1 MPLAKSCDF
10 VQRFFLRLQT
20 MTGLSEV
27 YCIMVRDNMKLKW
40 ITLQDFRGI
49 EKLTL
54 ALNGKTTVLFGI
66 NGVGKSSILRAVDL
80 LYANII
86 AKLIGTGKIR
96 TAKLDCDDISYG
108 KSQANINAVFSFE
121 DGTDMQYGCS
131 FGRAAGKKHNI
142 AELKLLAD
150 KFEDSY
156 LVKGHDDGNG
166 NWIEEADYK
175 NMPVFVNYGVNR
187 IVLDVP
193 VRASKEQFV
202 KLDAF
207 DKAIESTIDFRNLF
221 KWFRNQEDLEN
232 QAKVRDN
239 SDYEDKSLAAVKRA
253 MLAMLDG
260 FDDIHIDRKPLAMK
274 VRKDGE
280 YLTINQLS
288 DGEKCTIALFGDL
301 ARRMALA
308 NPERE
313 NPLEGTG
320 VVLIDELDLHMHTS
334 WQRKVL
340 GVLKNTFP
348 NVQFIITTHSPQIL
362 GEADDTLNLLYMFK
376 EEKKISMKSYQSFM
390 GWDTNVILEEVMN
403 TDSVNQNMKRMLDK
417 LYLYIEEKK
426 FEQAEELADVLD
438 EKSNG
443 YAQGVAKARIL
454 ISRGRRREKNQ

>member
-1 MPLAKSCDF
+1 MPH
-10 VQRFFLRLQT
+10 FL
-20 MTGLSEV
+20 
-27 YCIMVRDNMKLKW
+27 LKMG
-40 ITLQDFRGI
+40 TEMEYSR
-49 EKLTL
+49 
-54 ALNGKTTVLFGI
+54 
-66 NGVGKSSILRAVDL
+66 SIDRAV
-80 LYANII
+80 
-86 AKLIGTGKIR
+86 
-96 TAKLDCDDISYG
+96 
-108 KSQANINAVFSFE
+108 
-121 DGTDMQYGCS
+121 
-131 FGRAAGKKHNI
+131 GKKHDI
-142 AELKLLAD
+142 PELKLLVE

-166 NWIEEADYK
+166 NWIEEIDNK

-221 KWFRNQEDLEN
+221 KWFRNQEDIEN
-232 QAKVRDN
+232 QEKVREN
-239 SDYEDKSLAAVKRA
+239 SEYEDKSLSAVKRA

-260 FDDIHIDRKPLAMK
+260 FEDIHIDRKPLAMK
-274 VRKDGE
+274 VRKDGK

-308 NPERE
+308 NPKRD

-340 GVLKNTFP
+340 SVLKNTFP
-348 NVQFIITTHSPQIL
+348 NIQFIITTHSPQIL
-362 GEADDTLNLLYMFK
+362 GEVDENFNLLYMYK
-376 EEKKISMKSYQSFM
+376 DEKKINLKSYKSFM

-403 TDSVNQNMKRMLDK
+403 TASVNQDVRRMLDK
-417 LYLYIEEKK
+417 MFLYIEEKK
-426 FEQAEELADVLD
+426 FDEAEELADILD
-438 EKSNG
+438 EKSG
-443 YAQGVAKARIL
+443 
-454 ISRGRRREKNQ
+454 

>member
-1 MPLAKSCDF
+1 MIWTTYLVKGY
-10 VQRFFLRLQT
+10 VN
-20 MTGLSEV
+20 
-27 YCIMVRDNMKLKW
+27 MVRWNMKLKS
-40 ITLQDFRGI
+40 ITLQNFKGI
-49 EKLTL
+49 EKLTIVL
-54 ALNGKTTVLFGI
+54 DGKTTVLFGI
-66 NGVGKSSILRAVDL
+66 NGVGKSTILRAVDL
-80 LYANII
+80 IYANII
-86 AKLIGTGKIR
+86 AKLIGTGKKR
-96 TAKLDCDDISYG
+96 SAELDYDDISYG
-108 KSQANINAVFSFE
+108 RSKANINAVFSFE
-121 DGTDMQYGCS
+121 DGTEMKYSRSID
-131 FGRAAGKKHNI
+131 RATGKKHNI
-142 AELKLLAD
+142 AELKLLVE

-166 NWIEEADYK
+166 NWVEEVDNK

-193 VRASKEQFV
+193 VRASKERFG

-221 KWFRNQEDLEN
+221 KWFRNQEDIEN

-239 SDYEDKSLAAVKRA
+239 SEYEDKSLSAVKQA

-260 FDDIHIDRKPLAMK
+260 FEDIHIDRKPLAMK
-274 VRKDGE
+274 VRKDGK

-340 GVLKNTFP
+340 SVLKNTFP
-348 NVQFIITTHSPQIL
+348 NIQFIITTHSPQIL
-362 GEADDTLNLLYMFK
+362 GEVDDTFNLFYMFK
-376 EEKKISMKSYQSFM
+376 DGKKIVLKSYKSFM

-403 TDSVNQNMKRMLDK
+403 TASVNQDIKRMLDK
-417 LYLYIEEKK
+417 MYLFIEEKK
-426 FEQAEELADVLD
+426 FDKAEELADILD

-443 YAQGVAKARIL
+443 YAEGVAKARIL
-454 ISRGRRREKNQ
+454 ISRGRRHEKNK